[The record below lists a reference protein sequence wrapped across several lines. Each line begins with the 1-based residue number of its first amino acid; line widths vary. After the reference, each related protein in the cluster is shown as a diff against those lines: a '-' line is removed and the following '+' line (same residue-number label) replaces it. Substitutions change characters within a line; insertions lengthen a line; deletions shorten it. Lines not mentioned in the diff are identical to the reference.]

1 MQIPVLFWW
10 FNDFGHL
17 KRWNGGVMKHYIPS
31 VISALPSCAAG
42 PDSVACS
49 DHHGEAAENSQPGGH
64 QNGPGH
70 PSRRK
75 F

>member
-1 MQIPVLFWW
+1 
-10 FNDFGHL
+10 
-17 KRWNGGVMKHYIPS
+17 MKHYNPS

-49 DHHGEAAENSQPGGH
+49 DHHGEAAENSQPGSH

>member
-1 MQIPVLFWW
+1 MQVPVFFWW
-10 FNDFGHL
+10 FNDFRHL
-17 KRWNGGVMKHYIPS
+17 KRWNGGDETLQSQCDQCLAIF
-31 VISALPSCAAG
+31 CAAG
-42 PDSVACS
+42 SDSVACS
-49 DHHGEAAENSQPGGH
+49 DHHGEAAEDSQPGSH